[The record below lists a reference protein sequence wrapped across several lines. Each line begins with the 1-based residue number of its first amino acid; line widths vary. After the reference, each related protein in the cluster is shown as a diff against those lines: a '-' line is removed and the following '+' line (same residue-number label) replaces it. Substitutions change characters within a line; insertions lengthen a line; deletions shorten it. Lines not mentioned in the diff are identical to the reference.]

1 MTTILK
7 EIYNNGLDSKTSSD
21 ALRIIRKEAEAEG
34 ISNLD
39 LDKALGI
46 VPFDTSSLQ
55 EYMVDKAR
63 ETFGEDGGKFT
74 REIFT
79 LDDFFEAGLERSV
92 TSLAF
97 SEQSEHSKKVEKMEQ
112 SVMQKSASSIATV
125 TGDLPAIVPAMGAS
139 FVLSGGNPIATWGA
153 GFAMPEILRHT
164 MMDAYENGDIDSFSR
179 FWEVLSGTTLH
190 GLKAYVTGAATGK
203 VSQTVGPLAKKVLP
217 GAFLPSVATTSSEVA
232 TFTTVGAALD
242 GRIPDADEFIVGA
255 ITVGGLKAGSKI
267 AEAGI
272 VKPYKT
278 VRNKFEQIYSEN
290 NIRPLEVL
298 DETGLNPSVKED
310 LNSVNI
316 DIPRHF
322 QNGEQVERASD
333 TRADPLSAETID
345 FRNSNNEK
353 VQNDPDVVFGE
364 LSLERV
370 MSEAKDIDF
379 LSNTYNRLL
388 KDHGYDVLHPSERT
402 MLRQWVEHS
411 IGDITKLD
419 RLFVPLKEPLVVY
432 HGSSTR
438 GLNKQVSGSLAP
450 DVAFTR
456 ADKNY
461 GELHRIVIPAG
472 TRVAF
477 PSKTT
482 NIKALQNELEV
493 VIHPENKIETF
504 RDLELAEPPKATDP
518 TPFDQELP
526 EDPSRRSFLKRAG
539 TAAVATAVK
548 KVVPFSEL
556 VPLPREAVATDNSF
570 ISLIP
575 RHSDGELLP
584 LFIPRSTAIKELTQL
599 GLSDKNLESYSF
611 HKNSAVKSWEEFQQ
625 TLKQDTV
632 KDPDNADLIIITDK
646 NEILVD
652 KVKGKQEWEN
662 AVKENRE
669 FEDYIEPKYLDKGWE
684 ILQQQDIEFGNNLKE
699 AVEALHSKIDRKEI
713 PQNEQRRQE
722 LIKEVIDELEGNVG
736 LRPEHA
742 QTIADSIISEVPIAP
757 KAEPQLEAPKAE
769 PQLEAPKANIQKVA
783 DSKVVRR
790 DDTTEVSNRIS
801 VGEPSKVKR
810 LYGLNELY
818 RDVFDD
824 LHPLAQVVKSITQ
837 GEKLP
842 ADLDPYILARN
853 LKGVS
858 GVGDSFLEF
867 GALEFATKRQIG
879 ESFRDIIRP
888 IDQKGDLQAFRE
900 YAISKRVMELSKRKD
915 FIETSVDPVMA
926 NNVVKAGKAKFEKDF
941 QRLRVYQENILKY
954 VHDSGMLSKDQFEA
968 MKEAN
973 KDYVPF
979 HRVMDP
985 GKSGGSGLRGGK
997 PSSLKKMRG
1006 SERMIIDP
1014 IESIMRNTYVLTT
1027 LAERNRVMNA
1037 IVDLAESKPELNY
1050 VAKKKAS
1057 TLATN
1062 IKSKELQKL
1071 LDPYIKDES
1080 IKLSEED
1087 VTIFRKKVFI
1097 NENNVVR
1104 YREGKPEVYE
1114 VDPMLIE
1121 ALGAMDRA
1129 TLDATVR
1136 VLALPASLLRTGA
1149 VLSPDFMGR
1158 NAVRDTIQ
1166 ASIYSKD
1173 GFIPVIDTFR
1183 GLGHVLGRTKAYQ
1196 EWVANGGQFS
1206 HIQSIDRSYHQK
1218 GVKEILQSIPVRNV
1232 LKNPIE
1238 QLRALSGLI
1247 EQSTRVKVFE
1257 IAARKARKK
1266 GVPDITA
1273 TTEAAFK
1280 ARDVTLDFQKFG
1292 AKTRALNAMSAFFNA
1307 FAQSQAK
1314 LVNSFKQNPVA
1325 MTSKVFAGLVLP
1337 SALLHLVNRDEEW
1350 YKEKPQWE
1358 RDLYWMVEVND
1369 IIYRIPKPFELGLIF
1384 GTGTENFL
1392 EWMIAQDTRSATD
1405 FLKSLSKSIVPNLL
1419 PQALSVPIEVWA
1431 NKSIF
1436 LDRPIVPRDREKV
1449 LPEYQYSLYTSET
1462 AKLIAAL
1469 VGQIPVVGESKL
1481 ASPAVVEHIVKGW
1494 TGGLG
1499 RYALEAIDQ
1508 ALLSAG
1514 LTPESVEPT
1523 PQPLTNIPF
1532 VKAFISRYP
1541 SLNTKSIERFYTE
1554 YAQREKYMNSIK
1566 ALIKEGQF
1574 ETGLELLDTSLQS
1587 GNIFR
1592 LNNFAKAMSNLSTM
1606 IRKIHQI
1613 PSMENMSTEELA
1625 NWKRETIDK
1634 LYIDMNNVA
1643 VQGLEILEI
1652 IPKN

>member
-1 MTTILK
+1 
-7 EIYNNGLDSKTSSD
+7 
-21 ALRIIRKEAEAEG
+21 
-34 ISNLD
+34 
-39 LDKALGI
+39 
-46 VPFDTSSLQ
+46 
-55 EYMVDKAR
+55 
-63 ETFGEDGGKFT
+63 
-74 REIFT
+74 
-79 LDDFFEAGLERSV
+79 
-92 TSLAF
+92 
-97 SEQSEHSKKVEKMEQ
+97 
-112 SVMQKSASSIATV
+112 
-125 TGDLPAIVPAMGAS
+125 
-139 FVLSGGNPIATWGA
+139 
-153 GFAMPEILRHT
+153 
-164 MMDAYENGDIDSFSR
+164 
-179 FWEVLSGTTLH
+179 
-190 GLKAYVTGAATGK
+190 
-203 VSQTVGPLAKKVLP
+203 
-217 GAFLPSVATTSSEVA
+217 
-232 TFTTVGAALD
+232 
-242 GRIPDADEFIVGA
+242 
-255 ITVGGLKAGSKI
+255 
-267 AEAGI
+267 
-272 VKPYKT
+272 
-278 VRNKFEQIYSEN
+278 
-290 NIRPLEVL
+290 
-298 DETGLNPSVKED
+298 
-310 LNSVNI
+310 
-316 DIPRHF
+316 
-322 QNGEQVERASD
+322 
-333 TRADPLSAETID
+333 
-345 FRNSNNEK
+345 
-353 VQNDPDVVFGE
+353 
-364 LSLERV
+364 
-370 MSEAKDIDF
+370 
-379 LSNTYNRLL
+379 
-388 KDHGYDVLHPSERT
+388 
-402 MLRQWVEHS
+402 
-411 IGDITKLD
+411 
-419 RLFVPLKEPLVVY
+419 
-432 HGSSTR
+432 
-438 GLNKQVSGSLAP
+438 
-450 DVAFTR
+450 
-456 ADKNY
+456 
-461 GELHRIVIPAG
+461 
-472 TRVAF
+472 
-477 PSKTT
+477 
-482 NIKALQNELEV
+482 
-493 VIHPENKIETF
+493 
-504 RDLELAEPPKATDP
+504 
-518 TPFDQELP
+518 
-526 EDPSRRSFLKRAG
+526 
-539 TAAVATAVK
+539 
-548 KVVPFSEL
+548 
-556 VPLPREAVATDNSF
+556 
-570 ISLIP
+570 
-575 RHSDGELLP
+575 
-584 LFIPRSTAIKELTQL
+584 
-599 GLSDKNLESYSF
+599 
-611 HKNSAVKSWEEFQQ
+611 
-625 TLKQDTV
+625 
-632 KDPDNADLIIITDK
+632 
-646 NEILVD
+646 
-652 KVKGKQEWEN
+652 
-662 AVKENRE
+662 
-669 FEDYIEPKYLDKGWE
+669 
-684 ILQQQDIEFGNNLKE
+684 
-699 AVEALHSKIDRKEI
+699 
-713 PQNEQRRQE
+713 
-722 LIKEVIDELEGNVG
+722 
-736 LRPEHA
+736 
-742 QTIADSIISEVPIAP
+742 
-757 KAEPQLEAPKAE
+757 
-769 PQLEAPKANIQKVA
+769 
-783 DSKVVRR
+783 
-790 DDTTEVSNRIS
+790 
-801 VGEPSKVKR
+801 
-810 LYGLNELY
+810 
-818 RDVFDD
+818 
-824 LHPLAQVVKSITQ
+824 
-837 GEKLP
+837 
-842 ADLDPYILARN
+842 
-853 LKGVS
+853 
-858 GVGDSFLEF
+858 
-867 GALEFATKRQIG
+867 
-879 ESFRDIIRP
+879 
-888 IDQKGDLQAFRE
+888 
-900 YAISKRVMELSKRKD
+900 
-915 FIETSVDPVMA
+915 
-926 NNVVKAGKAKFEKDF
+926 
-941 QRLRVYQENILKY
+941 
-954 VHDSGMLSKDQFEA
+954 
-968 MKEAN
+968 
-973 KDYVPF
+973 
-979 HRVMDP
+979 
-985 GKSGGSGLRGGK
+985 
-997 PSSLKKMRG
+997 
-1006 SERMIIDP
+1006 
-1014 IESIMRNTYVLTT
+1014 
-1027 LAERNRVMNA
+1027 
-1037 IVDLAESKPELNY
+1037 
-1050 VAKKKAS
+1050 
-1057 TLATN
+1057 
-1062 IKSKELQKL
+1062 
-1071 LDPYIKDES
+1071 
-1080 IKLSEED
+1080 
-1087 VTIFRKKVFI
+1087 
-1097 NENNVVR
+1097 
-1104 YREGKPEVYE
+1104 VYE